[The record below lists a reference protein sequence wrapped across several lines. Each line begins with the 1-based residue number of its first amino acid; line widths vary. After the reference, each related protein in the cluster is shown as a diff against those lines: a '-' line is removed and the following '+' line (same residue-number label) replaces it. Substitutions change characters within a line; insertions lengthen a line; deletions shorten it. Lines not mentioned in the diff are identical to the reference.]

1 MNDIVKHAIAA
12 YGFLLPLR
20 QNITSQDFAQLI
32 KGYSAHGRSD
42 VVALNVE
49 ETDFMF
55 LRKNDGS
62 IECTQE

>member
-1 MNDIVKHAIAA
+1 MNDIAKYAIEA

-20 QNITSQDFAQLI
+20 QNITSKDFAQLI
-32 KGYSAHGRSD
+32 MGYSTHDRSN
-42 VVALNVE
+42 VVALRVE

-62 IECTQE
+62 IECTKE